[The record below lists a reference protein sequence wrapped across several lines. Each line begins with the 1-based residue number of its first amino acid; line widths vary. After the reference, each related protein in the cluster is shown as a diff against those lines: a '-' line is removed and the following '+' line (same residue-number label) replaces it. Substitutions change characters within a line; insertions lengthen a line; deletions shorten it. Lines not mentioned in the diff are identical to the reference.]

1 MNQRKAVNF
10 IPLLLMLLTLFSI
23 VAYVFQSLNTVNLPY
38 SDLVELFE
46 KEQVSSFEAGNN
58 IIKLELREPYE
69 GRTSLRATFS
79 NETAFRQE
87 MGELLKS
94 QLASGVLETYNFL
107 PESKP
112 SIFTQALP
120 YLLAGTVLLTLW
132 MFMAA
137 RANGNG
143 NPMASFGK
151 ANTNTNKDKRVTFD
165 DVAGA
170 DEEKA
175 ELQEVVSFLRDPDQ
189 FAGIGATIPKGFLMV
204 GPPGTGKTLLA
215 RAVAGESDVRF
226 LSISGSDFMELYV
239 GVGASRVR
247 DLFAQAKRI
256 APAVIFID
264 EIDAIGRQRG
274 SGIGGGHDE
283 REQTLNQLLVEM
295 DGFEKNENVIVLAA
309 TNRADILDPALLRPG
324 RFDRQIHVGVPVAS
338 GREDILKVHAKGK
351 RLAEDVDLHAVAQAT
366 AGFTGADLANLLN
379 EAAIL
384 AVRNHHPALTMQDL
398 DEAMMKILA
407 GPEKKSWKMLERE
420 RQCTAIHEAGHA
432 IASYH
437 LPTNEPVHKITIIP
451 RGNALGMTIYSHTH
465 DTFGMTRNEMF
476 EQIVSLLGGRVAE
489 QLYLQDIS
497 TGASNDLQRASD
509 LARDM
514 VGKYG
519 MSDAIGPVSYISSNE
534 VFIGRDYEKTKSYSE
549 RVASDMDAAVR
560 AIVEEA
566 YAKCEEILK
575 AEESKLH
582 QVADF
587 LLAHESMS
595 DIQFIA
601 CMEGKKIPDDADQSF
616 FQSPS

>member
-1 MNQRKAVNF
+1 MKQRKAVNF
-10 IPLLLMLLTLFSI
+10 IPLLLMLLILFSLVGYI
-23 VAYVFQSLNTVNLPY
+23 YNSLSITNLSY
-38 SDLVELFE
+38 SELISLFE
-46 KEQVSSFEAGNN
+46 NEQVASFEVHDSV
-58 IIKLELREPYE
+58 IDLKLHSAYE
-69 GRTSLRATFS
+69 GKTSLRAPLS
-79 NETAFRQE
+79 NEAAFRQE
-87 MGELLKS
+87 MGTLLRS
-94 QLASGVLETYNFL
+94 QLESGVLKNYNFL
-107 PESKP
+107 PEAKP
-112 SIFTQALP
+112 SVFVQALP
-120 YLLAGTVLLTLW
+120 YLIAGGILLLVW
-132 MFMAA
+132 LFMAS
-137 RANGNG
+137 RANGGG
-143 NPMASFGK
+143 NPMAGFGK
-151 ANTNTNKDKRVTFD
+151 ANTSTSKNQRVTFA

-175 ELQEVVSFLRDPDQ
+175 ELMEIVEFLRNPDK
-189 FAGIGATIPKGFLMV
+189 FSKIGATMPKGFLMV
-204 GPPGTGKTLLA
+204 GPPGTGKTMLA
-215 RAVAGESDVRF
+215 KAVAGESDVRF

-247 DLFAQAKRI
+247 DLFTQAKQI

-295 DGFEKNENVIVLAA
+295 DGFEKNENVVVLAA

-351 RLAEDVDLHAVAQAT
+351 KLSDDVDLHAVALST

-384 AVRNHHPALTMQDL
+384 AVRHSRPALTMKDL

-420 RQCTAIHEAGHA
+420 RHSTAIHEAGHA
-432 IASYH
+432 VASYH
-437 LPTNEPVHKITIIP
+437 LPTSEPVHKITIVP
-451 RGNALGMTIYSHTH
+451 RGNALGMTIYARTQDS
-465 DTFGMTRNEMF
+465 FGMTRNEMF
-476 EQIVSLLGGRVAE
+476 ELIVSLLGGRVAE
-489 QLYLQDIS
+489 QLFLQDIS

-519 MSDAIGPVSYISSNE
+519 MSDSIGPVSYVSGNE

-575 AEESKLH
+575 ADAEKLH

-587 LLAHESMS
+587 LMAHESMS
-595 DIQFIA
+595 DIQFTA
-601 CMEGKKIPDDADQSF
+601 CMEGKEIPENTDSSL
-616 FQSPS
+616 FQNRS